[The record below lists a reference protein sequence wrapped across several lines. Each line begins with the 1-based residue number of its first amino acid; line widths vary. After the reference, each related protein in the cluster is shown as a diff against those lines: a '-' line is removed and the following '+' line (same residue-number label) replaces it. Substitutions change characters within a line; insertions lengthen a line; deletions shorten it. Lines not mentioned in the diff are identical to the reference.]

1 MGYLDYFIKNLTTL
15 TESKTSF
22 STVVPN
28 LLFGI
33 LKTYQY
39 YDLNP

>member
-22 STVVPN
+22 STVVPEFTPWNSEN
-28 LLFGI
+28 LSVL
-33 LKTYQY
+33 
-39 YDLNP
+39 